1 MAIVQS
7 NMDDLP
13 EVASGVEY
21 VFERR
26 DVIASML
33 FMVAAILLILIGC
46 HAATL
51 GSAVTKLLARLR
63 EVND

>member
-33 FMVAAILLILIGC
+33 FMVAAILILIGC